1 MAVIV
6 LSNMESAIFWST
18 ERGMNGSVS
27 VLIAV
32 RAMIMSHM
40 ERRKESK

>member
-6 LSNMESAIFWST
+6 LSNMESVIFWST
-18 ERGMNGSVS
+18 ERGMNGSVF
-27 VLIAV
+27 VLTVV
-32 RAMIMSHM
+32 RDLIMSHM